1 MNLSSDPNYQAKSKT
16 IDYNYNSIESN
27 KNDDLNH
34 LKDEERKD
42 TPFKL

>member
-1 MNLSSDPNYQAKSKT
+1 MNLSSDPNYQTKSKT

-27 KNDDLNH
+27 KTDDLYH
-34 LKDEERKD
+34 LNDEERID